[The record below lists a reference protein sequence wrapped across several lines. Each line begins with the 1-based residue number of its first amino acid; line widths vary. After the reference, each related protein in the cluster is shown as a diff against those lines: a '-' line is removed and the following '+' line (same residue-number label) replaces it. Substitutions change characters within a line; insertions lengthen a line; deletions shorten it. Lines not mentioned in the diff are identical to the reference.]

1 MTEAAPFLGRMI
13 GKLEAAGVP
22 YMVTG
27 SLASSAFGEP
37 RTSFDVDIVISP
49 TLDQLRAFVG
59 SLEED
64 LYVSIPAAE
73 EAFQRRGMFNVL
85 DPHGGLKADLIILKD
100 RPFDVQEFGRRR
112 TGRIQD
118 VEVVLISPE
127 DSILSK
133 LEWSKR
139 GGSERQLRDALGVAV
154 VQGER
159 LDLAYLRRWAV
170 ELGVED
176 LLEKVLDE
184 SARTR

>member
-1 MTEAAPFLGRMI
+1 MA
-13 GKLEAAGVP
+13 GKWRRRVS
-22 YMVTG
+22 T
-27 SLASSAFGEP
+27 
-37 RTSFDVDIVISP
+37 
-49 TLDQLRAFVG
+49 DQ
-59 SLEED
+59 
-64 LYVSIPAAE
+64 P
-73 EAFQRRGMFNVL
+73 
-85 DPHGGLKADLIILKD
+85 PGLKADLIILKD